1 MQWSLSVL
9 FLAAP
14 DIHCFSAT
22 PHAIKHKHADKHRI
36 STTSLPHHMPWNEYV
51 SSTCE
56 SIVDVHLK
64 IFYLPSIPE
73 QCSIHETSSFCG
85 EQFGLAS
92 HDCKKWPLQ
101 GKMIQA
107 VLFATSIFQPPIITY
122 ISEHQH
128 WYFATLNIFSRNF
141 TVQRRRAH
149 IRMAINIKHLE
160 KKKIKRTLINQF
172 LK

>member
-14 DIHCFSAT
+14 DIHRFSAT
-22 PHAIKHKHADKHRI
+22 PHAIKHKHADKHRT

-92 HDCKKWPLQ
+92 HDCKKVTIAMENDSSRLVCNIYFPASNNNLYNLNTN
-101 GKMIQA
+101 IDI
-107 VLFATSIFQPPIITY
+107 L
-122 ISEHQH
+122 QH
-128 WYFATLNIFSRNF
+128 WTFSVGTSLCKEEGLTLEW
-141 TVQRRRAH
+141 Q
-149 IRMAINIKHLE
+149 
-160 KKKIKRTLINQF
+160 
-172 LK
+172 